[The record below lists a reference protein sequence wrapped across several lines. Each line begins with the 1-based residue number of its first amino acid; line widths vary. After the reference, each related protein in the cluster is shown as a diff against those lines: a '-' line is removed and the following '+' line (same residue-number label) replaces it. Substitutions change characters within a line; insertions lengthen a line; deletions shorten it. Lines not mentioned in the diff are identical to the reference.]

1 MSDTLVIDTHT
12 NSMRVVEKDY
22 TIEEYKQ
29 QGRWPFDY
37 IAGKGLVRV
46 VNDHA
51 NKLGRSV
58 VGLEIGVCKAENI
71 VHFLE
76 NCDKIEKIYC
86 MDPYMPYMDWTGPV
100 TQETVNEHKRI
111 ALKNLESWMDKID
124 FTVATSTDSV
134 SRFADEFFD
143 YIFIDG
149 DHSYEAT
156 KQDIRNY
163 YSKVKKGGIF
173 AGHDINLPEVA
184 RAAIEFCQEIGI
196 KEIRTTETNVWFWE
210 KP

>member
-1 MSDTLVIDTHT
+1 MSDTLIIDTGT
-12 NSMRVVEKDY
+12 NSMRKVERDY
-22 TIEEYKQ
+22 TIAEYKQ

-37 IAGKGLVRV
+37 IAGKGLVGV
-46 VNDHA
+46 VNAHA
-51 NKLGRSV
+51 EKLGRSV
-58 VGLEIGVCKAENI
+58 VGLEIGVCKGENI

-76 NCDKIEKIYC
+76 NCDKIEKIHC
-86 MDPYMPYMDWTGPV
+86 MDPYLPYTDWTGPV
-100 TQETVNEHKRI
+100 TQETVNEHMRI
-111 ALKNLESWMDKID
+111 ALLNFEPWKDKID
-124 FTVATSTDSV
+124 FTQSTSTSMA
-134 SRFADEFFD
+134 SKYQDEFFD

-156 KQDIRNY
+156 KEDIRNY
-163 YSKVKKGGIF
+163 YSKIKKGGIF

-196 KEIRTTETNVWFWE
+196 REIKTTEINVWFWE